1 VGVVPQLKSDPH
13 FEGAPDISSRDSAR
27 LTVGEIEDLLLRGEI
42 EGGEL
47 VPRGSNYTF
56 VVQLRADKTPFLG
69 IYKPASGERPLWDFP
84 YGTLH
89 HRERCSFLVSQAL
102 GWHLIPPT
110 VIRDGPH
117 GEGSMQ
123 LFISHDDG
131 SNYFSL
137 REEGRPEL
145 FLISVF
151 DFIVN
156 NTDRKGGHC
165 FKGEDGRVWAIDH
178 GLTFHAQPKLRT
190 VIWDYSGQNL
200 PENLVGDLKRLDRQL
215 AEKDNPL
222 CREISSLLDGEEVK
236 VFRKR
241 VKAFLKNPRLPH
253 PEEYRS
259 FPWPQV

>member
-1 VGVVPQLKSDPH
+1 MVPQLNPESSPED
-13 FEGAPDISSRDSAR
+13 EQPDSGEEAYR
-27 LTVGEIEDLLLRGEI
+27 LTPGEIEKLLLSGEI

-56 VVQLRADKTPFLG
+56 VVQLQSDGLQFLG

-89 HRERCSFLVSQAL
+89 QRERCSFLVSQAL
-102 GWHLIPPT
+102 GWNLIPPT
-110 VIRDGPH
+110 VVRDGPH

-123 LFISHDDG
+123 LFVPHDEK
-131 SNYFSL
+131 SNYFTL

-145 FLISVF
+145 FLVAVF
-151 DFIVN
+151 DLLVN

-165 FKGEDGRVWAIDH
+165 FKGDDDRVWVIDH
-178 GLTFHAQPKLRT
+178 GLTFHVEPKLRT

-200 PENLVGDLKRLDRQL
+200 PENLVNDLKRLDNELGDRGS
-215 AEKDNPL
+215 PL
-222 CREISSLLDGEEVK
+222 CREMESLLEPEEMAI
-236 VFRKR
+236 FRRR
-241 VKAFLKNPRLPH
+241 VQAFLKEPRLPH

-259 FPWPQV
+259 FPWPPV